1 MHLFGLT
8 GGIASGKSAVAARF
22 AARGI
27 PVIDADKLAREVVLP
42 GTEGL
47 AAIVETFG
55 ADVLNTDGTLDR
67 QKLGDTVFSDQDAR
81 KKLNAIVHPKIAQLG
96 AERTADL
103 AARGEPVACYE
114 AALLVENGLAEG
126 FRPLVVVAAS
136 PAVQARR
143 VEKRDGLDRARAE
156 ARIAAQMPLDQKV
169 RLADV
174 VVPNEGSL
182 DDLEREADRALRD
195 VLARVGAPIDRYF
208 PEGAR

>member
-22 AARGI
+22 AARGV

-42 GTEGL
+42 GTTGL

-55 ADVLNTDGTLDR
+55 SDVLHADGTLDR
-67 QKLGDTVFSDQDAR
+67 PKLGDLVFADADAR
-81 KKLNAIVHPKIAQLG
+81 RKLNAIVHPRIAMLG
-96 AERTADL
+96 AERTAEL

-114 AALLVENGLAEG
+114 AALLVENGLTEG

-143 VEKRDGLDRARAE
+143 VEMRDGLDRARAE
-156 ARIAAQMPLDQKV
+156 ARIAAQMPLDEKV

-174 VVPNEGSL
+174 VVHNEGTL
-182 DDLEREADRALRD
+182 DELEREADRALRE
-195 VLARVGAPIDRYF
+195 VLDKVGAPIARYF
-208 PEGAR
+208 PGSAR

>member
-22 AARGI
+22 AARGV
-27 PVIDADKLAREVVLP
+27 PVVDADKLAREVVLP

-47 AAIVETFG
+47 AAIVQTFG
-55 ADVLNTDGTLDR
+55 ADVLREDGTLDR
-67 QKLGDTVFSDQDAR
+67 QKLGDMVFADEGSR
-81 KKLNAIVHPKIAQLG
+81 KKLNAIVHPRIAQLG
-96 AERTADL
+96 AARTAEL
-103 AARGEPVACYE
+103 AASGEPVACYE

-156 ARIAAQMPLDQKV
+156 ARITAQMPLDEKV

-174 VVPNEGSL
+174 VVHNEGTL

-195 VLARVGAPIDRYF
+195 VLVRIGAPITRYF
-208 PEGAR
+208 PESTR